1 MLRNSPSDWPMR
13 AVAWRSAT
21 RPAAALW
28 LFPTTHRSRP
38 RQHGGGAVADCPAS
52 PVNGSRRTEGTRKN
66 SPCSIASAISLR
78 SGCHSAL
85 NVTGQLLAADTTS
98 RRALILILPALD
110 ACPRRATRTAG
121 GSAQPSLC
129 FFDPYLAA
137 KRAHP
142 AIPPCFP
149 KSLGKSFGSTLV
161 YNRKF

>member
-85 NVTGQLLAADTTS
+85 NVTGQLLAADTAS

-129 FFDPYLAA
+129 SFDPYLLQNE
-137 KRAHP
+137 R
-142 AIPPCFP
+142 IQQFP
-149 KSLGKSFGSTLV
+149 HAFQKAWASPLGAP
-161 YNRKF
+161 